1 MCSFVVDIFNMKKVR
16 YTSVKD
22 LAEDVRLILETRL
35 EMVQTRLSTE
45 LLPPS

>member
-1 MCSFVVDIFNMKKVR
+1 MCSFIVDIFNVKKVR

-22 LAEDVRLILETRL
+22 LAEDIRLILETRL
-35 EMVQTRLSTE
+35 EMIQTRLSTE